1 MYRKLTRTEA
11 EVLLVLRRHRQ
22 QLQRRALDTFLW
34 LLWIVF
40 MYACVTAA
48 SDTLYFFMQRHVSG
62 MVLHATHTRTRR
74 FGQFY
79 DVHSYREFYEYL
91 NRTVAAT
98 LLRRKAP
105 FNETPDVLQPY
116 VAFAAD
122 NVTRMIGVVRLM
134 QQRMQVE
141 SSCLVAEPFRWT
153 GTPCYTDYSKTYSDS
168 ADYGEGWNTSQVA
181 VNASAEDLSLG
192 RHSLSIWRFHPAWDL
207 DSLFSIG
214 QETQIFGGGYVVD
227 LGRVN
232 LNAEIELRYM
242 ATKGWLDRRTRG
254 VFIEFVLYS
263 PSTNIFC
270 DVFLF
275 LERTPASYFHFS
287 SKVSETS
294 SAVLQPRPPAVVI
307 YTSISLQL
315 YAYRLGYA
323 AGKWNSAHIAF
334 LVVLIIVSFVMIVR
348 EVVSMYRLGRRNYPF
363 NWFDGILV
371 GVITLNG
378 ALYFGANHLLKTV
391 LERMSHLDPKFFI
404 SFQFTT
410 FLNSSMQFGLGVLV
424 VLSTVR
430 CWRVLSFATHFQVVK
445 TMLRLAYQPLL
456 HLLSYLMLVQ
466 LQFAVLFMLI
476 MGGSQENLRSLQ
488 DAYVLLLAY
497 LVDYTADYDEFAG
510 SSRRDTLLTLVSYW
524 VFVGFMYFFF
534 LNFFLGI
541 VSIAFESAG
550 EIVRQQEIE
559 GFSMAN
565 LIFDE
570 LRYLFKLP
578 GGKLRK
584 DSSLFQHTRKNFIQ
598 QKSRDLSFPLLH
610 PVPVQIHGETIRVAR
625 AELGAMSMMYKLLTD
640 QPVTDK
646 ELEGAMAMMTLNVT
660 TPMEER
666 VSFPGPPMEVSI
678 GKSWSGEE
686 LLDMNKLH
694 TVMKTLNARSVNR
707 DMAVDQEHLD
717 VIKRLIKEGLGE
729 KPPSTLPIIVRVR
742 RGPPFQRRPMFRLA
756 DLVIRR
762 RRCVQIRF
770 RLRRTTGPK
779 PKPKPAW
786 RP

>member
-1 MYRKLTRTEA
+1 MS
-11 EVLLVLRRHRQ
+11 
-22 QLQRRALDTFLW
+22 RRAPADRAITNRSPPAGQDTQFL
-34 LLWIVF
+34 
-40 MYACVTAA
+40 
-48 SDTLYFFMQRHVSG
+48 
-62 MVLHATHTRTRR
+62 
-74 FGQFY
+74 
-79 DVHSYREFYEYL
+79 
-91 NRTVAAT
+91 
-98 LLRRKAP
+98 
-105 FNETPDVLQPY
+105 
-116 VAFAAD
+116 
-122 NVTRMIGVVRLM
+122 
-134 QQRMQVE
+134 
-141 SSCLVAEPFRWT
+141 
-153 GTPCYTDYSKTYSDS
+153 
-168 ADYGEGWNTSQVA
+168 
-181 VNASAEDLSLG
+181 
-192 RHSLSIWRFHPAWDL
+192 
-207 DSLFSIG
+207 
-214 QETQIFGGGYVVD
+214 GGGYVVD

-242 ATKGWLDRRTRG
+242 SRHGWLDRRTRG
-254 VFIEFVLYS
+254 VFIEFILYS

-287 SKVSETS
+287 SK
-294 SAVLQPRPPAVVI
+294 
-307 YTSISLQL
+307 L

-334 LVVLIIVSFVMIVR
+334 LVVLIAVSFVMLVR
-348 EVVSMYRLGRRNYPF
+348 EVVSMYRLGRHNYPF

-378 ALYFGANHLLKTV
+378 ALYFGTNHFLKTV
-391 LERMSHLDPKFFI
+391 LERMNHLDPKFFI

-445 TMLRLAYQPLL
+445 TMLRLAYVPLL

-476 MGGSQENLRSLQ
+476 MGGSQENLHCLQ
-488 DAYVLLLAY
+488 HAYVLLLAY
-497 LVDYTADYDEFAG
+497 LVDYTADYDEFAD
-510 SSRRDTLLTLVSYW
+510 SARRDTLLSLVSYW

-541 VSIAFESAG
+541 VSMAFESAG

-565 LIFDE
+565 LISDE
-570 LRYLFKLP
+570 LRYLLKLP
-578 GGKLRK
+578 GGKLRR
-584 DSSLFQHTRKNFIQ
+584 DSSLFQHTRRNFVQ
-598 QKSRDLSFPLLH
+598 QKNR
-610 PVPVQIHGETIRVAR
+610 IHGETIRVAR
-625 AELGAMSMMYKLLTD
+625 AELGAMSMMYRLLTD
-640 QPVTDK
+640 KPVSDR
-646 ELEGAMAMMTLNVT
+646 ELQGAMAMMTLNVT

-694 TVMKTLNARSVNR
+694 TVMQALNARGVDR
-707 DMAVDQEHLD
+707 DMAVDQEHIV
-717 VIKRLIKEGLGE
+717 VIRRLIKEATGE
-729 KPPSTLPIIVRVR
+729 RPPSTLPVIVRVR
-742 RGPPFQRRPMFRLA
+742 RGAPFQRRPMFRIA
-756 DLVIRR
+756 DVVIRR

-770 RLRRTTGPK
+770 RLRRITGPT
-779 PKPKPAW
+779 PKPRPPW